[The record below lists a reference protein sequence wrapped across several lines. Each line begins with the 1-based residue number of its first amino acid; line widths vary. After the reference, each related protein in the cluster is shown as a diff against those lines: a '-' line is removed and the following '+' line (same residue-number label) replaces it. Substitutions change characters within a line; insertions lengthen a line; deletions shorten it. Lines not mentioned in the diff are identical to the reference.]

1 MYLVD
6 TSVWVDFLRGSG
18 TPQVMA
24 LKGLLG
30 GDDIVGVAPIILQ
43 EVLQGADSD
52 ERFEKW
58 RKYFA
63 GLCCYAPADPVASS
77 IAAARLYQACRRT
90 GKTPRS
96 SNDCLIAHIAI
107 EHELVLLHCDRDFTA
122 IATIALKLRLFP
134 VRVQVLPPGEMPR
147 RDDR

>member
-1 MYLVD
+1 VYLVD

-18 TPQVMA
+18 THQVAA
-24 LKGLLG
+24 LKEMLQ
-30 GDDIVGVAPIILQ
+30 GDDIVGLAPIILQ

-58 RKYFA
+58 RKYFE

-77 IAAARLYQACRRT
+77 IAAARLYQACRRA

-96 SNDCLIAHIAI
+96 SNDCLIANIAM
-107 EHELVLLHCDRDFTA
+107 EHDLVLLHCDRDFTA
-122 IATIALKLRLFP
+122 IAAVASGLKLFP
-134 VRVQVLPPGEMPR
+134 WRQ
-147 RDDR
+147 

>member
-6 TSVWVDFLRGSG
+6 TSVWVNYLRGES
-18 TPQVMA
+18 TAQVRA
-24 LKGLLG
+24 LKELLA

-63 GLCCYAPADPVASS
+63 GLCCYVPADPVASHV
-77 IAAARLYQACRRT
+77 AAAKLYRSCRRG

-96 SNDCLIAHIAI
+96 SNDCLIAQIAI
-107 EHELVLLHCDRDFTA
+107 EHALILLHEDRDFEA
-122 IATIALKLRLFP
+122 IARTNLELRLYI
-134 VRVQVLPPGEMPR
+134 VQ
-147 RDDR
+147 